1 MPAGATADIR
11 NEIIQFQETSMT
23 DDTPLHPQSTTD
35 QAASLHIAAQLP
47 CRARSA
53 KSIRKVTIELGFIG
67 SIHLEPDAAHTLVHQ
82 LQSALHALTAG
93 NTEGI

>member
-1 MPAGATADIR
+1 
-11 NEIIQFQETSMT
+11 MT